1 MSPFETCRLIGMRYP
16 PVSRVTYPDILIR
29 TERRIEEQ
37 CLRLELMLE
46 QLILQYHLTICMIGQ
61 TMTVGD
67 TRFKDNCNDERC
79 REGPLK
85 AVVLWAH
92 SSVTD
97 V

>member
-1 MSPFETCRLIGMRYP
+1 
-16 PVSRVTYPDILIR
+16 
-29 TERRIEEQ
+29 
-37 CLRLELMLE
+37 MLE